1 MPLAVEAHTG
11 ARHCPAG
18 TGDPASPIYRVGPSE
33 FRPIVIG
40 LVNNM
45 PDSALESTE
54 SQFGA
59 LLEAA
64 AGPQRLTLRL
74 SSLPELPRSGEALA
88 RTARVYWPL
97 DELLASEP
105 DALIVTGTEP
115 RAPQLT
121 EEPYWGRLVALLDWA
136 QVHTSTSIWSC
147 LAGHAVVEI
156 LDGIRRQRLPE
167 KRSGV
172 YSHSILTGHALLED
186 VRAPLMTPHSRWNEL
201 PADALRAAG
210 YTLLSWSAETGA
222 DAFVRHD
229 SGRSLLLFFQGHPE
243 YEATTL
249 LREFRRDVGRY
260 LGGQQ
265 PHYPVPPRGYFPPE
279 ALAALGA
286 FREEALTDRSPVLLE
301 RFPFAALSASLRN
314 SWRSAAVSIYRN
326 WLLHIASAS
335 RSVPAAETV

>member
-11 ARHCPAG
+11 ARHSGPGAG
-18 TGDPASPIYRVGPSE
+18 GSAASAGAAELQPL
-33 FRPIVIG
+33 VIG

-54 SQFGA
+54 TQFGG

-64 AGPQRLTLRL
+64 AGPRRLTLRL
-74 SSLPELPRSGEALA
+74 SSLPELTRSDEA
-88 RTARVYWPL
+88 RERITRVYWPL
-97 DELLASEP
+97 DELLAARP

-115 RAPQLT
+115 RAAQLT

-136 QVHTSTSIWSC
+136 QTHTATSIWSC

-156 LDGIRRQRLPE
+156 LDGIRRQRLAE

-172 YSHSILTGHALLED
+172 YSHHILTGHPVLEG
-186 VRAPLMTPHSRWNEL
+186 VSAPLMTPHSRWNEL
-201 PADALRAAG
+201 PAEALRASG

-222 DAFVRHD
+222 DAFVRQD
-229 SGRSLLLFFQGHPE
+229 PGRSLLLFFQGHPE

-249 LREFRRDVGRY
+249 LREYRRDVGRY
-260 LGGQQ
+260 LSGQQ
-265 PHYPVPPRGYFPPE
+265 PRYPALPHGYFPPG
-279 ALAALGA
+279 AAAMLDA
-286 FREEALTDRSPVLLE
+286 FREQALADRSPALLGH
-301 RFPFAALSASLRN
+301 FPFATLSASLRN

-326 WLLHIASAS
+326 WLSLVASGS

>member
-11 ARHCPAG
+11 ARHSPSGAGGPPAPVYG
-18 TGDPASPIYRVGPSE
+18 ARACE
-33 FRPIVIG
+33 MNPIVLG

-54 SQFGA
+54 TQFAG

-64 AGPQRLTLRL
+64 AGSRRVTLRL
-74 SSLPELPRSGEALA
+74 SSLPELPRSDEARA
-88 RTARVYWPL
+88 RIARVYWPL
-97 DELLASEP
+97 DELLAARP

-115 RAPQLT
+115 RAPRLP
-121 EEPYWGRLVALLDWA
+121 EEPYWGRLVALLEWA
-136 QVHTSTSIWSC
+136 QANTATSIWSC

-172 YSHSILTGHALLED
+172 YAHRILTGHPLLEG
-186 VRAPLMTPHSRWNEL
+186 VSAPLMTPHSRWNEL
-201 PADALRAAG
+201 PAEALRACG

-222 DAFVRHD
+222 DAFVRQD
-229 SGRSLLLFFQGHPE
+229 PGRSLLLFFQGHPE

-249 LREFRRDVGRY
+249 LREYRRDVGRY
-260 LGGQQ
+260 LSGQQ
-265 PHYPVPPRGYFPPE
+265 PHYPALPHGYFGPE
-279 ALAALGA
+279 AVPTLGS
-286 FREEALTDRSPVLLE
+286 FREHALSDRSPALLE

-326 WLLHIASAS
+326 WLSLIALAS
-335 RSVPAAETV
+335 QSVPAAETV